1 MGKRVALA
9 LGSGGAR
16 GWAHIG
22 VIRALEEAG
31 IPIDYVAGTS
41 IGAFVGSI
49 YAVGALDELERFV
62 AELDWRAIVS
72 LLDVEFPTQGLLDG
86 GKIYNLLYGHLLER
100 QIEDT
105 QIPFACVATDLQ
117 SQAAVTFQTG
127 SVVDAVRASISI
139 PGVFTPHEHEGQ
151 FFVDGGVVNPV
162 PVNVAQE
169 MGGDIVI
176 AVNLNYPHPD
186 TEAKAQRSET
196 VHPDDPPQ
204 RSGGSSDPEME
215 PVADTQAAQDA
226 ATMGESPTADL
237 PKQSADDETE
247 SSGALNAIAAHS
259 KAALPEQAQ
268 DLLLEVRSRYD
279 NVRNNLSQKI
289 SRWLPEKSA
298 EEAESTP
305 SAPNIFDV
313 IGGSINIMEQQVTQI
328 QLKVTPPDVLLQP
341 RLGQY
346 GIFDFHQAEALIAE
360 GYRCA
365 QASLSEIRQQL
376 DQETEE

>member
-62 AELDWRAIVS
+62 TELDWRAIVS

-86 GKIYNLLYGHLLER
+86 GKIYDLLYEHLLER

-139 PGVFTPHEHEGQ
+139 PGVFTPYEHEGQ

-162 PVNVAQE
+162 PVNVAKE

-186 TEAKAQRSET
+186 TEATAQRSET
-196 VHPDDPPQ
+196 VHPHDPPQ
-204 RSGGSSDPEME
+204 RSDGSNVPERE
-215 PVADTQAAQDA
+215 PAAATPAVQDA
-226 ATMGESPTADL
+226 AMGRQPGADQASPPEDSTA
-237 PKQSADDETE
+237 P
-247 SSGALNAIAAHS
+247 SSGALDAIAAHG

-268 DLLLEVRSRYD
+268 DLLLKVRSRYD
-279 NVRNNLSQKI
+279 NVRDHLSQKI
-289 SRWLPEKSA
+289 SRWLPEQSNDAAKNA
-298 EEAESTP
+298 P
-305 SAPNIFDV
+305 SSPNIFDV

-328 QLKVTPPDVLLQP
+328 QLQVTPPDILLQP
-341 RLGQY
+341 HLSQY
-346 GIFDFHQAEALIAE
+346 GIFDFHRAEDLIAE

-365 QASLSEIRQQL
+365 QASLSEIRQHL
-376 DQETEE
+376 DQADD